1 MQTSFRELRRFEH
14 GSSGFGVKHITFL
27 VIFGVIILIY
37 ADGVGSKNRLL
48 RVFSVLSSLPLEIIV
63 FFLLRLGSL
72 LFNDCCNAL
81 PHSLIWAMKLN
92 PLPHSLPHSLTRAM
106 KPEESYGMASEEP
119 LLLAVTRAA
128 PCTAV
133 AGR

>member
-1 MQTSFRELRRFEH
+1 M
-14 GSSGFGVKHITFL
+14 KHITFL
-27 VIFGVIILIY
+27 VIFLVIILIY

-81 PHSLIWAMKLN
+81 PHSLI
-92 PLPHSLPHSLTRAM
+92 SLVVVVENIVQRIFL
-106 KPEESYGMASEEP
+106 
-119 LLLAVTRAA
+119 V
-128 PCTAV
+128 V
-133 AGR
+133 D

>member
-14 GSSGFGVKHITFL
+14 GSSGFWVKHITFL

-37 ADGVGSKNRLL
+37 ADGVGSKNGLL

-63 FFLLRLGSL
+63 FFLLGLGSL

-81 PHSLIWAMKLN
+81 PHSLI
-92 PLPHSLPHSLTRAM
+92 SLVVVV
-106 KPEESYGMASEEP
+106 ENI
-119 LLLAVTRAA
+119 V
-128 PCTAV
+128 
-133 AGR
+133 